1 MIEGPIGGAAF
12 NNEFGRPNVNGYFRT
27 FEIELTI
34 ESEKQVYGY
43 HKPIMIAG
51 GIGNI
56 KKEHVNKDSIP
67 IGTPLVVLEALQ

>member
-1 MIEGPIGGAAF
+1 M
-12 NNEFGRPNVNGYFRT
+12 
-27 FEIELTI
+27 
-34 ESEKQVYGY
+34 

-67 IGTPLVVLEALQ
+67 IGTPLVVLGGPAMKIGIGGGAASSMSSGSR